1 MAPDIISMGEPM
13 LEFNAAEEGSLSEVG
28 QFNIGY
34 GGDTS
39 NFAVAASRLGGN
51 VGYLTR
57 LGDDEFGERFL
68 RMWHKEGIDA
78 SHVARDADA
87 PTGIYFISR
96 RANEHFFTY
105 YRKNSAA
112 CRMSPANIPFDYIRK
127 AKLFHVSGISQGIST
142 SACDAVFEAMTVS
155 REAGV
160 IVSYDPNLRL
170 KLWPLDRARALIHRA
185 AAMADIVLPSLEDAV
200 ALTGMDDEREIAQ
213 FYLNLGPSVVVLKL
227 GDRGAFLATRE
238 GVAGASNLEPQRF
251 LPYNVNSLDM
261 TGAGDT
267 FDGGFA
273 VSYLAGRPL
282 GECVKFANA
291 AAALATTGLG
301 AVDPIP
307 TREEVELLMA
317 GQVGIETDEH
327 RTSNFQH
334 RTSNE

>member
-57 LGDDEFGERFL
+57 LGDDQFGERFL
-68 RMWHKEGIDA
+68 RLWQKEGIDA

-96 RANEHFFTY
+96 KAGEHFFTY

-112 CRMSPANIPFDYIRK
+112 CRMSPENIPLDYIRK
-127 AKLFHVSGISQGIST
+127 ARLFHVSGISQGIST
-142 SACDAVFEAMTVS
+142 SACDAVFKAMAVA
-155 REAGV
+155 RETGV
-160 IVSYDPNLRL
+160 MVSYDPNLRL
-170 KLWPLDRARALIHRA
+170 KLWPLDRARAIIHQA

-200 ALTGMDDEREIAQ
+200 ALTGMEDEKEIAR

-227 GDRGAFLATRE
+227 GDRGALLATRE
-238 GVAGASNLEPQRF
+238 DVDGVTSLEPQRF
-251 LPYNVNSLDM
+251 SAHKVNSVDM

-273 VSYLAGRPL
+273 VGYLAGWPL
-282 GECVKFANA
+282 GKCVQFANA

-307 TREEVELLMA
+307 TREEVDLLMA
-317 GQVGIETDEH
+317 GQAGRKNLNKANTEPLK
-327 RTSNFQH
+327 
-334 RTSNE
+334 